1 MSDILDG
8 LSEAQYKA
16 VTTTSRACL
25 LLAGPGSGKTHTITA
40 RIRYLIHNRGVPPEN
55 ILVITF
61 TKDAAISMQRRFNE
75 SEEGIYPV
83 VFGTFHSVFYQILRT
98 GRDHS
103 PKKLLSDSYKKRIF
117 SKVISSIIP
126 TKRSEKDRLIP
137 GEIAPEFISAAS
149 VYKNTDDLK
158 RSKSLIREELSSY
171 FEDVLKA
178 YESVRKKEGY
188 LDFDDMVYDLRNLF
202 IMNPEKAGI
211 WQERFSHILI
221 DEYQDINKVQYDTVK
236 LLAGE
241 RAEIFAVG
249 DDDQSIYGFRGS
261 EPACLRR
268 FRDDFNAE
276 EIYLDLNFRSNSDI
290 VDVST
295 KVITENKDRFVKN
308 QKSARNDPS
317 SKEHFSLIR
326 FEEQKPEYEFIKKL
340 IAGSCENKS
349 LGVLF
354 RTNLQMQRFAAFLK
368 SNDIPFEMK
377 EKQLCIYDHPACIDL
392 MSYLEYADYGKD
404 EEKLYRVINKPLRY
418 ISREALG
425 GNSDPLENAIGY
437 YIRNHDEYNADKR
450 VQSLRT
456 LRKDLDFIKERTP
469 YLQVRYIR
477 QKIGLEKYYEMNF
490 KNNKELLE
498 EYKAVLDFMSD
509 DAAEYGNLDDWLL
522 FQEEYRKDFKGS
534 GDIKDTAKSKTKA
547 AANAGKTQIIRS
559 CIPELMTVHASKGLE
574 FDTVIIPDANE
585 GVYPH
590 GRLSGIKETE
600 EERRIF
606 YVAMTRAKN
615 RLLITCITG
624 TKDHPRSP
632 SRFLNNLI
640 DQGEDKSDHIM

>member
-61 TKDAAISMQRRFNE
+61 TKDAAISMQKRFNE

-83 VFGTFHSVFYQILRT
+83 MFGTFHSVFYQILRT
-98 GRDHS
+98 GRGHS

-117 SKVISSIIP
+117 SKVISDIIP
-126 TKRSEKDRLIP
+126 LKRSEKERLIP
-137 GEIAPEFISAAS
+137 GEIAPEFISAVS

-158 RSKSLIREELSSY
+158 RAKSLIREDLSSY
-171 FEDVLKA
+171 FEDIFKA
-178 YESVRKKEGY
+178 YEYKRKKEGF

-202 IMNPEKAGI
+202 NMNPEEAVFWNK
-211 WQERFSHILI
+211 RFSHILI

-236 LLAGE
+236 LLVGE

-261 EPACLRR
+261 EPECLRR
-268 FRDDFNAE
+268 FRDDYNAE
-276 EIYLDLNFRSNSDI
+276 EIYLDLNFRSNPDI

-308 QKSARNDPS
+308 QKSARNDPHLN
-317 SKEHFSLIR
+317 EHFRINT
-326 FEEQKPEYEFIKKL
+326 FEDQKTEYDFIKTM
-340 IAGSCENKS
+340 IESSYESDN
-349 LGVLF
+349 LGILF
-354 RTNLQMQRFAAFLK
+354 RTNLQMQRFASFLK
-368 SNDIPFEMK
+368 SKDVPFEMK
-377 EKQLCIYDHPACIDL
+377 EKQLCIYDHPACTDL
-392 MSYLEYADYGKD
+392 MSYLEYANIGKD
-404 EEKLYRVINKPLRY
+404 EDKLYRVINKPLRY
-418 ISREALG
+418 ISRESLVGIA
-425 GNSDPLENAIGY
+425 DPLDNAIVY
-437 YIRNHDEYNADKR
+437 YKNNPDEYNAEKR
-450 VQSLRT
+450 VAGLQT
-456 LRKDLDFIKERTP
+456 LKKDMDFVKDRSP

-490 KNNKELLE
+490 RNNVKLLE

-509 DAAEYGNLDDWLL
+509 DAAEYSTLEDWLL
-522 FQEEYRKDFKGS
+522 FQEEYRKDFKEGR
-534 GDIKDTAKSKTKA
+534 DKKDTAKGKTKTA
-547 AANAGKTQIIRS
+547 INAGKTQTVRTA
-559 CIPELMTVHASKGLE
+559 IPELMTVHASKGLE

-615 RLLITCITG
+615 RLLITCVTG

-632 SRFLNNLI
+632 SRFLNNLLNH
-640 DQGEDKSDHIM
+640 GEDKA